1 MCESSAGGGIRT
13 HEPLRD
19 RDLNPA
25 PLTWLGDPRRNQILS
40 ALSNFLFDYNLHN
53 CPNIP
58 KQGHSYL
65 EPSSNRML
73 ETAFFRKWLI
83 HKFFSRALCPT
94 QLTLNLTVGA
104 ETLLSAELSQTWVGM
119 APAPTV
125 SHAWVNPPSQ
135 TDETSASVES
145 VCMSPIKVSVGF

>member
-1 MCESSAGGGIRT
+1 
-13 HEPLRD
+13 
-19 RDLNPA
+19 
-25 PLTWLGDPRRNQILS
+25 LS

-73 ETAFFRKWLI
+73 ETAFFRKGACAKVLLAGAVS
-83 HKFFSRALCPT
+83 HATNTQPHSRSK
-94 QLTLNLTVGA
+94 
-104 ETLLSAELSQTWVGM
+104 TLLSAELSQTWVGM

>member
-1 MCESSAGGGIRT
+1 
-13 HEPLRD
+13 
-19 RDLNPA
+19 
-25 PLTWLGDPRRNQILS
+25 
-40 ALSNFLFDYNLHN
+40 
-53 CPNIP
+53 
-58 KQGHSYL
+58 L

-145 VCMSPIKVSVGF
+145 VCMSLFKVSAGF